1 MKKENITIEEFAN
14 ILKKNAI
21 IEQAF
26 QDIWWSEWCF
36 NYSNAWVLFKD
47 KLIKLWR
54 NFFVNNQ
61 DDVFEMDSPTI
72 NKRIMLDRSGH
83 TKTFFDYIVVN
94 PKSLLKHRIDKL
106 IEEQYPDI
114 QVINQVKWYQDFI
127 KNNDLIFKWDWG
139 NKVKDVKIE
148 EEKLMYELQT
158 KDLLRPETCQNI
170 FVDWF
175 NLAKNNW
182 KISWNMPYAIAQIWK
197 WYRKEIS
204 WAQNSLFRRKEF
216 YMAEIE
222 WFCRE
227 EDASI
232 VFEKA
237 LSDCKQFYYE
247 ILWFSEKNLRF
258 RDLPKEDLAH
268 YSKRT
273 IDVEYKFP
281 WWWTEIQWLANRGN
295 YDISNQHWRKDVHV
309 IEPSF
314 GLDRLMLSIIFD
326 WLEIIKDEDGVNLH
340 KFNYPANLQPYDITI
355 LPVVDSSKYNL
366 LEHYKQCKKLV
377 WDKYNILFLDQ
388 NKWSMPKRMLSS
400 DCIWAKWNIILDQD
414 IWEEIWSRVND
425 GTVQLRKNWAS
436 KKEQIKVRFERKE
449 LIIGIDEMLL
459 F

>member
-1 MKKENITIEEFAN
+1 MKKQDITIEQFAN
-14 ILKKNAI
+14 ILKQNAI

-36 NYSNAWVLFKD
+36 NYSNAWVLYKE

-61 DDVFEMDSPTI
+61 DDVFEIDSPTI

-83 TKTFFDYIVVN
+83 TKTFFDYVVVN
-94 PKSLLKHRIDKL
+94 PKSWLKHRIDKL
-106 IEEQYPDI
+106 IEEQYPEV

-127 KNNDLIFKWDWG
+127 KENELIFKWDWA

-148 EEKLMYELQT
+148 EEKLMFELQT
-158 KDLLRPETCQNI
+158 KDLMRPETCQNI

-182 KISWNMPYAIAQIWK
+182 KISWNLPYAIAQIWK

-204 WAQNSLFRRKEF
+204 WAQNSLLRRKEF
-216 YMAEIE
+216 YMAELE
-222 WFCRE
+222 WYCRE
-227 EDASI
+227 EDSSMI
-232 VFEKA
+232 FEKA
-237 LSDCKQFYYE
+237 LSQCKEFYYK
-247 ILWFSEKNLRF
+247 ILGFSEKNLRF

-281 WWWTEIQWLANRGN
+281 WWWAEIQWLANRTN

-314 GLDRLMLSIIFD
+314 WIDRLMLAIIFEG
-326 WLEIIKDEDGVNLH
+326 LEIIKDEDWTNLF
-340 KFNYPANLQPYDITI
+340 KFNYPANLQPYDLTI

-366 LEHYKQCKKLV
+366 LDHYKQCKKLL

-388 NKWSMPKRMLSS
+388 NKWSMPKRMLNS
-400 DCIWAKWNIILDQD
+400 DCIWAKLNIVLDQD
-414 IWEEIWSRVND
+414 VWEKIWSRVND
-425 GTVQLRKNWAS
+425 GTVQLRKIWAS
-436 KKEQIKVRFERKE
+436 KKEQIKIEFDKKSLLNWIE
-449 LIIGIDEMLL
+449 EMLD
-459 F
+459 